1 MAEWCSVH
9 WEMVKGGMNHPGEMQ
24 GAKPNSYFR
33 KKTDLQT
40 NEIYWKTYIISV
52 KAVEKLF

>member
-1 MAEWCSVH
+1 MH